1 MLKTCAAISTSLT
14 TFTTALDL
22 FLGGASAIAVH
33 TALSRYQKFKAAL
46 PSAPRPEF
54 VVPAPLP
61 KKLVAAGQHDK
72 MLGKRGEPEK
82 IVAVGPAKKR
92 GPMDKFLQSKKQKI
106 VVEEEKLELQSVGA
120 RTLF

>member
-61 KKLVAAGQHDK
+61 KKLVATEQLDK
-72 MLGKRGEPEK
+72 ILGKRGEPEK
-82 IVAVGPAKKR
+82 VVIGGFTKKV

-106 VVEEEKLELQSVGA
+106 VSEEEKLKL
-120 RTLF
+120 